1 MSTVTTF
8 KINSLELKNFRAFES
23 LSIDFHD
30 NLTVLVA
37 KNGEGKTS
45 VIDAVA
51 IALTPFVQGFDDI
64 KGRSFERDD
73 VRLYQVRKTRS
84 NEMEYAVDGTT
95 IKTEAT
101 FYQLGNV
108 EWVRQR
114 SSTKQNKGKDKNTS
128 QLIELAHDLQN
139 SIRTIE
145 VAEKTILPLV
155 ALYGTNRLWS
165 EKATKET
172 DFDITSRTI
181 GYSACL
187 NSSTD
192 FKSFEKWFIYWA
204 FSSLSHKAELLGR
217 AVEELQANA
226 RNQTRKTNNYR
237 NIKNRLDTEFDGYIA
252 SIQHALNICLK
263 ITGWQKINYDFG
275 KQEIVGVHPKNGMLP
290 IHLLS
295 DGVRSMIA
303 LVADIAFRATKLNPH
318 LGAEASC
325 KTPGIVLID
334 EVDMHLHPEWQQLV
348 LGGLT
353 AAFPEIQF
361 IVTTH
366 SPQVLTTV
374 PPECIREL
382 SRDGDNVHVIIPEF
396 SLGAESPY
404 VLESIQGVHTR
415 PQHLEIVQELNE
427 YQHLIAEDQWD
438 TPRAV
443 VLREKLNAWGHGFE
457 PALVKMDMDIRMRA
471 YRRGQ
476 ATR

>member
-1 MSTVTTF
+1 M
-8 KINSLELKNFRAFES
+8 ELKNFRAFEA
-23 LSIDFHD
+23 LNIDFHK
-30 NLTVLVA
+30 NLTVIVA
-37 KNGEGKTS
+37 KNGVGKTS
-45 VIDAVA
+45 ILDAIA
-51 IALTPFVQGFDDI
+51 IALSPFVKGFDGGT
-64 KGRSFERDD
+64 KFFSRND
-73 VRLYQVRKTRS
+73 VRRIKVRDTQS
-84 NEMEYAVDGTT
+84 NEVELAFGGAVINVSAYLFGEKV
-95 IKTEAT
+95 IKWGRKRPALEKMRVS
-101 FYQLGNV
+101 G
-108 EWVRQR
+108 
-114 SSTKQNKGKDKNTS
+114 KNTTVLT
-128 QLIELAHDLQN
+128 QLALHLQERIQTEEGG
-139 SIRTIE
+139 STLM
-145 VAEKTILPLV
+145 LPLV
-155 ALYGTNRLWS
+155 SYYGTGRLWNIEES
-165 EKATKET
+165 ADVK
-172 DFDITSRTI
+172 FNNTSRTI
-181 GYSACL
+181 GYANCL
-187 NSSTD
+187 KPSSN
-192 FKSFEKWFIYWA
+192 FETFEQWFTYWSENKWRN
-204 FSSLSHKAELLGR
+204 LVKA
-217 AVEELQANA
+217 LQAN
-226 RNQTRKTNNYR
+226 KEPVE
-237 NIKNRLDTEFDGYIA
+237 TEFDQYVKSVNRA
-252 SIQHALNICLK
+252 VSLCLK
-263 ITGWQKINYDFG
+263 ISGWQEIDYDFER
-275 KQEIVGVHPKNGMLP
+275 QTIVGIHKDHGRLP

-382 SRDGDNVHVIIPEF
+382 SREGDNVHVIIPEF

-438 TPRAV
+438 TPRAE